1 MSQEVVDLGWVDF
14 GLRVPPSGPAAQP
27 LLPNSLK
34 TELKMECINPGIP
47 PSGMP
52 CRDEEEGSSN
62 SLFSVAAKEGTRALL
77 PVARPLSVSGAIC
90 VINLSSRRPPKP
102 KDGILF

>member
-27 LLPNSLK
+27 NKLKLGSKLNLPN
-34 TELKMECINPGIP
+34 PGLR

-102 KDGILF
+102 KDGSLF